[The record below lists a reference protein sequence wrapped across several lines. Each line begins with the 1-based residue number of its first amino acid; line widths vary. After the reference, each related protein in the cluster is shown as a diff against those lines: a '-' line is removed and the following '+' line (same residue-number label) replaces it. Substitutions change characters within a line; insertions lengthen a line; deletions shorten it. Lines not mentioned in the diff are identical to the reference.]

1 MSEIEIEFT
10 YNCAPFIIQ
19 CRKEVKMK
27 DIYKS
32 FKFKAKAEG
41 KQLIYLYN
49 GRNLENDEL
58 TFNDI
63 ASQIDKNRNKMN
75 ILVIEGE
82 GQLPHHDNIIKSKK
96 IICPECKE
104 DINFKINDYK
114 ICLYDCKNGHQIND
128 ILFDE
133 FEKTQ
138 EINISKIICDSCN
151 KSNKG
156 LTYKNEFYYCLTCKY
171 NLCPLC
177 KSVHDKNHNIIKDT
191 NKDIICQMHNN
202 SFTRYCI
209 DCKSNLCSFCIK
221 DHEKHKMKSFEDI
234 IPNIKE
240 INNNF
245 ENLKKIMAQFEN
257 NINEIINKFIKV
269 KDNLNIYYEI
279 YKNFMD
285 DFEKNGNNKMN
296 YEIYQNLNEIMKNKI
311 INEINQINGEKNTY
325 KQVEKIINI
334 YEKMTGKKVSNQ
346 CINNNLSKIIICE

>member
-1 MSEIEIEFT
+1 MEYYNLEFK
-10 YNCAPFIIQ
+10 YEDNPVLIQ
-19 CRKEVKMK
+19 CNTKEKMK
-27 DIYKS
+27 EIINKFSLKTGEEKESLIFLFAGQIIKEDLTLKEIIPTKYKNS
-32 FKFKAKAEG
+32 ETI
-41 KQLIYLYN
+41 Q
-49 GRNLENDEL
+49 
-58 TFNDI
+58 
-63 ASQIDKNRNKMN
+63 
-75 ILVIEGE
+75 ILVYSDKPKPES
-82 GQLPHHDNIIKSKK
+82 IIKSKK

-104 DINFKINDYK
+104 DINLKINDYK

-177 KSVHDKNHNIIKDT
+177 KSVHDKNHNIINDT
-191 NKDIICQMHNN
+191 NKEIICRMHNN
-202 SFTRYCI
+202 SFTKYCI

-240 INNNF
+240 ISNNF